1 MITLSVIIVIS
12 TISSFKDT
20 QHLKMKAYSL
30 HIYSNKEFLIHY
42 FKIHKLDTIT
52 FIDICLLLRTH
63 YYLRTRHKEKRLA
76 NSHSYYFSTAIST
89 EKRSFQNVQRD
100 TFV

>member
-1 MITLSVIIVIS
+1 MISLSVIIVIS
-12 TISSFKDT
+12 TISPFKDT
-20 QHLKMKAYSL
+20 KHLKMKAYSL

-52 FIDICLLLRTH
+52 FIDICH